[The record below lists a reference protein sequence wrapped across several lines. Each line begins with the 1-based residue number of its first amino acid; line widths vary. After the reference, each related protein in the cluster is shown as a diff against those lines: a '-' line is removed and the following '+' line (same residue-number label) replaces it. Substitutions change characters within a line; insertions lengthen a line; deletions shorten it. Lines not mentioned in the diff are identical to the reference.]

1 MLYAE
6 EVDALAEATA
16 VDVTEEGR
24 VELWQFC
31 RAATGLDGEALSSV
45 LSNLD
50 KEDADMLSALRA
62 TCATWEPNKVA
73 KVVRAL
79 LRWLRDDVGL
89 VPLDKPVVEPTTA
102 GPGRAP
108 KRARPY
114 GSVGVLQKSTE
125 ELAEYKHSRYVAK
138 QQDMMQRGHTSDV
151 PMACE
156 RRDAWLPLPI
166 LHRRSG
172 QGERRTFAWLWLHRQ
187 GG

>member
-62 TCATWEPNKVA
+62 IRVQPGSQTKWRKWCEPCS
-73 KVVRAL
+73 
-79 LRWLRDDVGL
+79 
-89 VPLDKPVVEPTTA
+89 A
-102 GPGRAP
+102 G
-108 KRARPY
+108 
-114 GSVGVLQKSTE
+114 
-125 ELAEYKHSRYVAK
+125 
-138 QQDMMQRGHTSDV
+138 
-151 PMACE
+151 
-156 RRDAWLPLPI
+156 
-166 LHRRSG
+166 
-172 QGERRTFAWLWLHRQ
+172 
-187 GG
+187 